1 MRLVDDDSACT
12 TSNELDIRRR
22 LRQLYQR
29 SMRPDFLRSLTG
41 LLLKLALAPRFAAPR
56 PSALGDTRSAIRGSR
71 TGANTPKSRVDH
83 FELRKALRVRGPSA
97 A

>member
-1 MRLVDDDSACT
+1 
-12 TSNELDIRRR
+12 
-22 LRQLYQR
+22 
-29 SMRPDFLRSLTG
+29 MRPDFLRSLTG

-83 FELRKALRVRGPSA
+83 FELRKALQGARTQRCLIASLSQTVILA
-97 A
+97 VL